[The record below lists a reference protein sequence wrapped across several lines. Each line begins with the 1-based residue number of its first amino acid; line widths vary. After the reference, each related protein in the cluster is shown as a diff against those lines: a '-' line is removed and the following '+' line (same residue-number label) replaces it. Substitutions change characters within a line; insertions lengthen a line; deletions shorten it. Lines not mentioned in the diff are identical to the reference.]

1 MSEIRTPFDG
11 PAGGWDALGAV
22 TQALRREGNPAEGAR
37 TLLKA
42 NQPEGFDCPGC
53 AWPDPRHT
61 SSFEFCENGAKA
73 VAWEATRKAVDPAF
87 FAAHTVSWLRTQSD
101 HWLEAQGRLTHP
113 LRYDAASDR
122 YLPVDWDTALAEIGA
137 ALRGLPTPQAAA
149 FYTSGRTSNEAAF
162 LYQLMVRLYG
172 SNNLPDCSNLC
183 HEATSIGLPQAIGV
197 GKGTVSLDD
206 FAATDLLLSFG
217 HNPGTNHPRMLG
229 TLRELARRGV
239 PIVVINP
246 LRERGLERFRSP
258 KHAGEM
264 LTGGATDLATH
275 YLQPRVGSDH
285 YLIQGLMKRLFEL
298 DAAGEPVLDHAFL
311 AAHCDGLAALQAE
324 LAALGWDEIV
334 SGCGLPLGELHAL
347 AALYARSERC
357 IIAYG
362 MGITQHRHGTRT
374 VQQLANLLLLR
385 GQIGKAGA
393 GICPVRGHSNVQG
406 DRTMGINERPSADF
420 LDRLERQFGQP
431 MPRQHGGTVVE
442 TLQSILRGE
451 IRALV
456 ALGGNFAV
464 AAPDPERSAEAM
476 AQLDLVVGIHT
487 KLNRSHL
494 LHRGAAYILPCLARS
509 DEDLTAAGPQFVS
522 VEDSMSIVHAS
533 RGMKKPLSAAL
544 RSEPAIVAGLAQALL
559 PGSRVPWAALAE
571 DYDRIRDLIE
581 ACIPGFEQYN
591 DRIRV
596 PGGFQLPNAA
606 AAREWRTASG
616 RAQLM
621 CFHGTA
627 APASAADLLWLTTIR
642 SHDQYNTTIYG
653 LDDRYRGVRGRRDV
667 LFVNAEDLAA
677 LGLGE
682 GARVDL
688 CTPDGRRQLRGLHA
702 VSYPIA
708 RGSCAAYFPE
718 ATVLVELDAHD
729 PHSYTPAYKSIQ
741 VRVTVSSG

>member
-87 FAAHTVSWLRTQSD
+87 FAAHTVSWLREQSD

-113 LRYDAASDR
+113 LRYDAATDR
-122 YLPVDWDTALAEIGA
+122 YLQVDWDTALAEIA
-137 ALRGLPTPQAAA
+137 ASLRALPTPLAAA

-258 KHAGEM
+258 KHASEM
-264 LTGGATDLATH
+264 LTGGATELATH

-285 YLIQGLMKRLFEL
+285 ALIQGLMKRLFEL

-311 AAHCDGLAALQAE
+311 AEHCDGLAALQAE
-324 LAALGWDEIV
+324 LAALSWDDIV
-334 SGCGLPLGELHAL
+334 SVCGLPLSELHAL

-420 LDRLERQFGQP
+420 LDRMERQFAQP

-442 TLQSILRGE
+442 TLQSILRGDT
-451 IRALV
+451 RALV

-476 AQLDLVVGIHT
+476 ARLDLVVGIHT

-559 PGSRVPWAALAE
+559 PQSRVPWAALAE

-581 ACIPGFEQYN
+581 ATIPGFERYN
-591 DRIRV
+591 ERIRV

-616 RAQLM
+616 RAQLL
-621 CFHGTA
+621 CFHGSA

-677 LGLGE
+677 LGLRE

-741 VRVTVSSG
+741 VRVTASG